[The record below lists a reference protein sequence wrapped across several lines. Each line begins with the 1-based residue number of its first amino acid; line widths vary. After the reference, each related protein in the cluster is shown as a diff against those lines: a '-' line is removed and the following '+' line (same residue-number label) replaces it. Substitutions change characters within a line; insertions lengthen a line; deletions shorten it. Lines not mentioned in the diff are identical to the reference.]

1 MSKKKFSNDLN
12 SLFGFTPE
20 VESFQE
26 ENPLLKND
34 DGDTAT
40 MVAPKKEVA
49 KKSVSAKSKKSIKRS
64 SKNFHSDL
72 EELFQEAFQE
82 KMEQLQDEQNNVE
95 EKAKAA
101 PEKKSTAPARVRK
114 IRPRMGLDSLIRN
127 TQNLSPEEIQVKK
140 DQKRVT
146 FLYSKEQ
153 LDKLREISKKDSRF
167 MKDIIGEAVTQ
178 WIEDYKKGL
187 S

>member
-1 MSKKKFSNDLN
+1 VSRKKFSNDLN

-26 ENPLLKND
+26 ENPLLNNEEAE
-34 DGDTAT
+34 TAT
-40 MVAPKKEVA
+40 MVAPKKAVA
-49 KKSVSAKSKKSIKRS
+49 KKVVKPASKKSFKRS

-82 KMEQLQDEQNNVE
+82 KMEQLQE
-95 EKAKAA
+95 ESEKQEVAEVKKTPA
-101 PEKKSTAPARVRK
+101 PKPARVRK

-127 TQNLSPEEIQVKK
+127 TQNLSPEEIKVHN

-146 FLYSKEQ
+146 FLYSKTQ
-153 LDKLREISKKDSRF
+153 LEKLREISKKDSRF

-178 WIEDYKKGL
+178 WIEDYKKSL

>member
-1 MSKKKFSNDLN
+1 VSRKKFSNDLN

-26 ENPLLKND
+26 ENPLLNNE
-34 DGDTAT
+34 DTAT
-40 MVAPKKEVA
+40 ATLVAPKKEVA
-49 KKSVSAKSKKSIKRS
+49 KKVSRPVAKKSTRKS

-82 KMEQLQDEQNNVE
+82 KMEQLSEENSKPEVKIVEQ
-95 EKAKAA
+95 
-101 PEKKSTAPARVRK
+101 KKTVKPTRVRK

-127 TQNLSPEEIQVKK
+127 TQNLSPEQIQVHN

-146 FLYSKEQ
+146 FLYSKTQ
-153 LDKLREISKKDSRF
+153 LEKLREISKKDSRF
-167 MKDIIGEAVTQ
+167 MKDIIGEAVNQ
-178 WIEDYKKGL
+178 WIKDYKEEIA
-187 S
+187 

>member
-1 MSKKKFSNDLN
+1 MSRKKFSNDLN

-26 ENPLLKND
+26 ENPLLNND
-34 DGDTAT
+34 ETDTAT
-40 MVAPKKEVA
+40 LVAPKKTVA
-49 KKSVSAKSKKSIKRS
+49 KKTVPTKSKKSIKRNT
-64 SKNFHSDL
+64 KNFHSDL

-82 KMEQLQDEQNNVE
+82 KMEQLQEE
-95 EKAKAA
+95 EKETVEATSA
-101 PEKKSTAPARVRK
+101 PEKKVPAPARVRK

-153 LDKLREISKKDSRF
+153 LEKLREISKKDSRF

-178 WIEDYKKGL
+178 WIEDYKKGIA
-187 S
+187 